1 LFGTALQLVDKS
13 FCLSAAKKK
22 EYEAFSLFRQLLFF
36 LHRRFDDPKFL
47 FLLTNFSGRR
57 TIAKRTLPWQGFFAA
72 MQHVPDGSQTT
83 DTR

>member
-1 LFGTALQLVDKS
+1 
-13 FCLSAAKKK
+13 LSAAKKK

-57 TIAKRTLPWQGFFAA
+57 TIANRPMGWQGFFAA
-72 MQHVPDGSQTT
+72 MQQFTIGSQTT
-83 DTR
+83 DSR